1 MFNNNQF
8 NNGNGVNVNTTFGTS
23 YSDAAS
29 IQIGAWNKQLSVKI
43 QPAIGKNADGITQ
56 YTTDKTQVITT
67 AITHENAIL
76 LLNGI
81 ENTLLPCIA
90 KGEAKSISVPMG
102 KPENRKVFTV
112 GYDGK
117 DSYIEVAT
125 GVNENGI
132 AQDNNCIHHTL
143 AKREYMEDYNHTTGQ
158 STNVSVEVELLK
170 LKAEIEK
177 INDLIPA
184 VAHSISYNNALK
196 SAYAQHKQSDSGAGN
211 YSAPMMTASDPSDFL
226 PFN

>member
-1 MFNNNQF
+1 MFNNNQY
-8 NNGNGVNVNTTFGTS
+8 NNGNGVNVNTNFGTS
-23 YSDAAS
+23 YSDVAS
-29 IQIGAWNKQLSVKI
+29 VQIGAWNRQLSVRI

-56 YTTDKTQVITT
+56 YTTDRTQVITT

-76 LLNGI
+76 LLEGMN
-81 ENTLLPCIA
+81 EKLLPAIA
-90 KGEAKSISVPMG
+90 EGKAKSISVPMG
-102 KPENRKVFTV
+102 KPDSRKVFTI
-112 GYDGK
+112 GFDGK
-117 DSYIEVAT
+117 ESYIEVAT
-125 GVNENGI
+125 GVNENGV
-132 AQDNNCIHHTL
+132 AADGNCIHHVL

-158 STNVSVEVELLK
+158 SVNVEVEVELLK

-211 YSAPMMTASDPSDFL
+211 YSAPMMNASDPSDFL